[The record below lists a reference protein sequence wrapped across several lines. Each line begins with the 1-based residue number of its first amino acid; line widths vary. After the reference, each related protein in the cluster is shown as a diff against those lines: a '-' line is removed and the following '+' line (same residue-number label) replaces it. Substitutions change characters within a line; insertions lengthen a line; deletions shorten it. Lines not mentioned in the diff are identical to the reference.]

1 MCSESDDYWDSIMEI
16 QGSNEDDDYN
26 SVMLIPRTDN
36 SDSDEN
42 SDMLVPGS
50 NNDITTGDLRMEV
63 QEKHD
68 IYQPC
73 NNGSS
78 CKCLP
83 ISLIINNIMNESK
96 VIQALYFIMMHLMN
110 FDISVECT
118 IVNNYVHELI
128 NASIWHPILFR
139 DSISALFVTRIY
151 SLLVEGGVDSVST
164 GITMHSLL
172 RLLFSLDNSWFLYL
186 SRKAD
191 FLQMLLVVIRNRRSE
206 WEKAIYLLL
215 FLSNDNPQNA
225 AKIVRLDPNLWQI
238 GLMRY
243 QDPTDGMKV
252 PLFAKVV
259 MKIYLMAIEISR
271 MDKNEVLRDNLS
283 SLSKDHVRQL
293 IGCQDLSDTLNLEG
307 LGMVL
312 MKAKDSM

>member
-1 MCSESDDYWDSIMEI
+1 MDPDIDEDWDDESIMLI
-16 QGSNEDDDYN
+16 PGSDNDEDYN
-26 SVMLIPRTDN
+26 SVMLIPR
-36 SDSDEN
+36 SD
-42 SDMLVPGS
+42 
-50 NNDITTGDLRMEV
+50 NDIITGHVSEQV
-63 QEKHD
+63 QEIHD

-73 NNGSS
+73 NNDSS
-78 CKCLP
+78 CRCLP
-83 ISLIINNIMNESK
+83 IKNIINKIMTESK

-139 DSISALFVTRIY
+139 NSISALFVTRIY

-164 GITMHSLL
+164 GITKHSIL
-172 RLLFSLDNSWFLYL
+172 RLLFSLDNSWILYL
-186 SRKAD
+186 SRKND
-191 FLQMLLVVIRNRRSE
+191 FLEMLLVVIRNRRSE

-215 FLSNDNPQNA
+215 FLCNNNPQNA

-243 QDPTDGMKV
+243 QDVVNGMKV

-259 MKIYLMAIEISR
+259 MKIYLMAIEIYR
-271 MDKNEVLRDNLS
+271 IDRDEVLRDNLF
-283 SLSKDHVRQL
+283 SLTDEQVEQLVASKDL
-293 IGCQDLSDTLNLEG
+293 TDTLNLEV
-307 LGMVL
+307 LGMDL

>member
-1 MCSESDDYWDSIMEI
+1 MVLNSDEDWDSIIEI
-16 QGSNEDDDYN
+16 PGSDNDDDYN
-26 SVMLIPRTDN
+26 SV
-36 SDSDEN
+36 
-42 SDMLVPGS
+42 MLVPGS
-50 NNDITTGDLRMEV
+50 NNDIITEDLSRKVQEV

-78 CKCLP
+78 CRCLP
-83 ISLIINNIMNESK
+83 IPLIINNKMSDRK
-96 VIQALYFIMMHLMN
+96 VIEALYFIMMHLMN

-139 DSISALFVTRIY
+139 DSISALFVNRIY

-164 GITMHSLL
+164 GITMHRIL
-172 RLLFSLDNSWFLYL
+172 RLLFSLDNSWILYL

-191 FLQMLLVVIRNRRSE
+191 FLEMLLVVIRNRRSE

-215 FLSNDNPQNA
+215 FLSNNNPQNA
-225 AKIVRLDPNLWQI
+225 AKILRLDQNFWEI

-243 QDPTDGMKV
+243 QDAVNGMKV

-259 MKIYLMAIEISR
+259 MKIYLMAIEIYR
-271 MDKNEVLRDNLS
+271 IDRDEVLRDNLS
-283 SLSKDHVRQL
+283 SLTDEQVEQLVASKDL
-293 IGCQDLSDTLNLEG
+293 TDTLNLEL
-307 LGMVL
+307 LGMDL

>member
-16 QGSNEDDDYN
+16 PGSNEDDDYN
-26 SVMLIPRTDN
+26 SVMLIPSTDN

-68 IYQPC
+68 INQPC

-83 ISLIINNIMNESK
+83 ISLIINNIMNKSK

-151 SLLVEGGVDSVST
+151 SLLVEGGVNSVST
-164 GITMHSLL
+164 GITMNSIL
-172 RLLFSLDNSWFLYL
+172 RVLFSLDNSWILYL
-186 SRKAD
+186 SKKAD
-191 FLQMLLVVIRNRRSE
+191 FLEMLLVVIRNRRSE

-215 FLSNDNPQNA
+215 FLSNNNPQNA
-225 AKIVRLDPNLWQI
+225 AKILRLDQNFWEI

-259 MKIYLMAIEISR
+259 MKIYLMAIEIYR
-271 MDKNEVLRDNLS
+271 MDRDEVLRDNLF
-283 SLSKDHVRQL
+283 SLTDEQVEQLVASKDL
-293 IGCQDLSDTLNLEG
+293 ADTLNLEG
-307 LGMVL
+307 LGMDL
-312 MKAKDSM
+312 MKARDSM